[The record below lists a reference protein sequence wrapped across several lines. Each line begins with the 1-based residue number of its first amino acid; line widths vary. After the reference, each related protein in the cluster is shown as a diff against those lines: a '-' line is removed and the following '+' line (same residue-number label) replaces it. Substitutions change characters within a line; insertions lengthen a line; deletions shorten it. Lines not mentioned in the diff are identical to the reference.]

1 MPGRV
6 FPIVTSEIYHVYNR
20 GSEKKDIFLQPR
32 DFSRFQQTFFYY
44 QFASPKPR
52 FSNFTKSKI
61 SNFKSLSDEKWVE
74 IICFCLMPNHFHFML
89 KQLKDG
95 GIAKFISQ
103 LSNSYTK
110 HFNTK
115 YKRIGA
121 LLQGVFKSV
130 RIETDEQLIHTSR
143 YIHLNPI
150 VSGITRKLENYLWS
164 SYMEYITCTPVLSSP
179 AIVLDLFPRLHSYK
193 KFVEDQIDYGK
204 KLEII
209 KHQLIEEL

>member
-1 MPGRV
+1 MPGR
-6 FPIVTSEIYHVYNR
+6 TSILTTGEIYHIYNR
-20 GSEKKDIFLQPR
+20 GSDKRDIFLQSR

-61 SNFKSLSDEKWVE
+61 SSFKPLSDEKWIE

-95 GIAKFISQ
+95 GISKFISQ

-110 HFNTK
+110 YFNTK
-115 YKRIGA
+115 YKRVGA

-150 VSGITRKLENYLWS
+150 VSGITRRLEKYPWS
-164 SYMEYITCTPVLSSP
+164 SYMEYITNTPVLSSP
-179 AIVLDLFPRLHSYK
+179 KIVLDLFLSSQSYK

-204 KLEII
+204 QLEII
-209 KHQLIEEL
+209 KHQIIEEI